1 MLAPPALPRGVAY
14 LALSAPAPG
23 GEWLIR
29 GAMSESDL
37 SSWIVAGSFA
47 SKPGS
52 THRYDLG
59 LSYSTQDYQ
68 GGNPAALAAVTDG
81 SRNVGELYA
90 FDQWSPQLSSTLNY
104 GARTR
109 TTTTCRR
116 VVSLSPRFGIGVEA
130 LPNTTIRA
138 TVAQRGRAPGAEEFL
153 ATNSPGPWLPPERTF
168 APLRDPLR
176 SMPSARSGLDR
187 SAEVERQFAD
197 SFAIAVGRFHE
208 QVDDQLVTVSG
219 CGCPA
224 GRDRSGTTSPTPVRS
239 KPTAGWVRWSSPANR
254 RVQGSVQ

>member
-1 MLAPPALPRGVAY
+1 MRTIRPRSTTTDPIGSSRRESATLRRAPALPRGVAY

-29 GAMSESDL
+29 GAMSQSDL

-90 FDQWSPQLSSTLNY
+90 FDQWSLNSAVTLDY
-104 GARTR
+104 GARYAHYDYLQAR
-109 TTTTCRR
+109 GL
-116 VVSLSPRFGIGVEA
+116 LSPRFGIAVEA

-138 TVAQRGRAPGAEEFL
+138 TWWRCSCCRRCSCTSPSCSRSALVRGRAVIL
-153 ATNSPGPWLPPERTF
+153 AAT
-168 APLRDPLR
+168 
-176 SMPSARSGLDR
+176 
-187 SAEVERQFAD
+187 
-197 SFAIAVGRFHE
+197 
-208 QVDDQLVTVSG
+208 
-219 CGCPA
+219 
-224 GRDRSGTTSPTPVRS
+224 
-239 KPTAGWVRWSSPANR
+239 
-254 RVQGSVQ
+254 